1 MRRLIAPRITLSRVA
16 VMAGVPVGEL
26 LEGVAA
32 LGGVALKDERPEQQP
47 LPQSPEE
54 EPLWAS
60 ETNTANVRTVD
71 LLPLDDAL
79 DADPMLPVMR
89 GIQALSPDEVLL
101 IKHRWEPQPF
111 YDVGPRWATS
121 TNGSPNKL
129 MTTSGGFWFAASQ
142 VEDPHRV

>member
-32 LGGVALKDERPEQQP
+32 LGGVAVKNERPEQQP

-60 ETNTANVRTVD
+60 ETSPANVRTVD

-89 GIQALSPDEVLL
+89 GIQALSPGEVLL

-111 YDVGPRWATS
+111 YDVWTKMG
-121 TNGSPNKL
+121 NL
-129 MTTSGGFWFAASQ
+129 DEWFTEQ
-142 VEDPHRV
+142 VDDDEWWVLVRRISS